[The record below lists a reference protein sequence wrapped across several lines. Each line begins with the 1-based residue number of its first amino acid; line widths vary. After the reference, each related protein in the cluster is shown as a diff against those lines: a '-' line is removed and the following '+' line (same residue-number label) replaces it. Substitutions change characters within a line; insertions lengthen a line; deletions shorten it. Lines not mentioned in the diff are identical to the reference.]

1 MYIKKTKKQKMLD
14 ATQPDEERYLHCYKW
29 RRDLKLYPNKI
40 SVYYA
45 VARCLFSGLASG
57 ILT

>member
-1 MYIKKTKKQKMLD
+1 MLD